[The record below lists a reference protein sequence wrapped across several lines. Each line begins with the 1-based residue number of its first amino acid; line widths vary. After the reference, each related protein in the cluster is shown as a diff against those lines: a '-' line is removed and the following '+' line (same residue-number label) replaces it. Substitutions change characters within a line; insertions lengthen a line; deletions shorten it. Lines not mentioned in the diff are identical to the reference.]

1 MANSPIQVVLNTNNF
16 IEDVENQ
23 GGGPSTDFFADNDV
37 AFIEHKELLSQ
48 QLHEIKSMQISNE
61 FAPVSY
67 AKVTLRQSALAK
79 SHCPTR
85 AIFNPDIA
93 PVVGAGELGE
103 LYVELTP
110 ESIEHVSNKID
121 KAETTT
127 RKKNINGKDVPHPSR
142 IRSEIGAIDHISQY
156 SKSDKRKFSV
166 AEAIEWLA
174 DPRSG
179 GAYIVELFEN
189 PPAKKDWDTLNV
201 QKRLLFSTFINGLE
215 NFGSGLYA
223 LKIKQDKG
231 AAILYGIK
239 LEEGG
244 IPVVQMVPLQS
255 SAAKNVNRKSVNLN
269 PQQHEKL
276 LDFLDRHPLV
286 KKITLPPIINRGNS
300 TSNNSIGSLATI
312 PSIDPDIN
320 YPKLC
325 IVDGG
330 VSDIL
335 GDWIQDRW
343 GLISP
348 EDKDEHHG
356 SFIAGLAVIGRDLN
370 KNNVCKELNGCYIID
385 LDILPAKF
393 YDSYYSKPLEF
404 FNELEIAV
412 QELKART
419 GVRIFNFS
427 LNVEEHV
434 TSSGYSIP
442 AQILDKIAEDND
454 VIFIISAGN
463 TKPTQMRK
471 EWPADPVA
479 ALKTLVATRSDSL
492 KVPAE
497 SCRNISVSALN
508 PPDINGIVAYGLSNY
523 SCRGVGS
530 RTGLKPDLA
539 HIGGDGTK
547 HVTEGY
553 GLFSINE
560 HGYIED
566 GCGTS
571 YAAPNVAKTIAALEN
586 SIEGDV
592 SRETLIALSVH
603 HAIIPEPFKD
613 RQLSAVA
620 KHLVGFGMPQSSKEI
635 LEGGDNAITLV
646 FANRITTGRKLSFSF
661 TWPSCLVKNGKCTG
675 KARLTIVSTPPL
687 DYKYGSEFIRVNIDA
702 RLRQLQKDGKYKGR
716 LEAIYAPET
725 GEGGLYEKDQIE
737 HAFKWSPIK
746 VYEKKFSKGIGP
758 STDWRLDVEY
768 LTRDGERIPDNGIPF
783 TAILTIFDPNEE
795 EPVFNDMRQTLQSI
809 GVQTVDIKTAARI
822 VSRV

>member
-16 IEDVENQ
+16 IEEVENP

-37 AFIEHKELLSQ
+37 AFIEHRELLSQ

-110 ESIEHVSNKID
+110 ESIERVSNKMD

-127 RKKNINGKDVPHPSR
+127 RKKNINGKDIPHPSR
-142 IRSEIGAIDHISQY
+142 IRSEIGAIDHISQH

-189 PPAKKDWDTLNV
+189 PPAKKDW
-201 QKRLLFSTFINGLE
+201 
-215 NFGSGLYA
+215 
-223 LKIKQDKG
+223 
-231 AAILYGIK
+231 
-239 LEEGG
+239 
-244 IPVVQMVPLQS
+244 
-255 SAAKNVNRKSVNLN
+255 
-269 PQQHEKL
+269 
-276 LDFLDRHPLV
+276 
-286 KKITLPPIINRGNS
+286 ITLPPIITRGNS
-300 TSNNSIGSLATI
+300 TSYNSIGSLATI
-312 PSIDPDIN
+312 PPINPDIN

-330 VSDIL
+330 VSDVL

-348 EDKDEHHG
+348 GDKDEHHG

-370 KNNVCKELNGCYIID
+370 KHNVCKELNGCYIID
-385 LDILPAKF
+385 LDILPAQF

-471 EWPADPVA
+471 EWPVDPVA
-479 ALKTLVATRSDSL
+479 ALKTLVATRNDSL

-508 PPDINGIVAYGLSNY
+508 PPDISGIVAYGLSNY

-539 HIGGDGTK
+539 HIGGAGTK
-547 HVTEGY
+547 HITEGY

-661 TWPSCLVKNGKCTG
+661 IWPACLVKNGKCTG

-716 LEAIYAPET
+716 LDAIYAPET

-746 VYEKKFSKGIGP
+746 VYEKKFSKGVGP

-768 LTRDGERIPDNGIPF
+768 LTRDGEHIPNNGIPF
-783 TAILTIFDPNEE
+783 TAILTIFDPNGE

>member
-16 IEDVENQ
+16 IENLENSNA
-23 GGGPSTDFFADNDV
+23 GPSTDFFANNDD
-37 AFIEHKELLSQ
+37 AFIKHRKLLSQ
-48 QLHEIKSMQISNE
+48 QLHEIKNMQICNE

-67 AKVTLRQSALAK
+67 ATVTLRQSALAK

-85 AIFNPDIA
+85 AIFKSNIA

-110 ESIEHVSNKID
+110 DSIDRVSIKMD

-127 RKKNINGKDVPHPSR
+127 RIKNIKGKETPNPSR
-142 IRSEIGAIDHISQY
+142 TRSEIGAIDHIYQH

-166 AEAIEWLA
+166 MEAIEWLS
-174 DPRSG
+174 DSRSG

-189 PPAKKDWDTLNV
+189 PPAKKDWDTLTT

-223 LKIKQDKG
+223 LKIRQDKG

-239 LEEGG
+239 LEEGN
-244 IPVVQMVPLQS
+244 IPIVQMLPLQS
-255 SAAKNVNRKSVNLN
+255 SASKNIGRKSVNLE
-269 PQQHEKL
+269 PEKHEKL

-286 KKITLPPIINRGNS
+286 KRIILPPIITKGDS
-300 TSNNSIGSLATI
+300 TSGHPIGRLAII
-312 PSIDPDIN
+312 PPIDSN
-320 YPKLC
+320 ASYPKLC

-330 VSDIL
+330 VSDVF
-335 GDWIQDRW
+335 GNWIQDRW

-356 SFIAGLAVIGRDLN
+356 SFIAGLAVIGSDLN
-370 KNNVCKELNGCYIID
+370 KDNVCKEINGCHIID
-385 LDILPAKF
+385 LDILPSRS

-434 TSSGYSIP
+434 TSSGYSVP

-454 VIFIISAGN
+454 IIFIISAGN
-463 TKPTQMRK
+463 TKPTHLRK
-471 EWPADPVA
+471 EWPLDPVE
-479 ALKTLVATRSDSL
+479 ALKTLVSTREDSL

-508 PPDINGIVAYGLSNY
+508 PPDLSGIVAYGLSNY
-523 SCRGVGS
+523 SCRGISS

-539 HIGGDGTK
+539 HIGGAGTK
-547 HVTEGY
+547 NATEGH

-560 HGYIED
+560 RGYIED

-571 YAAPNVAKTIAALEN
+571 YAAPNVAKTIASLEN
-586 SIEGDV
+586 DIEGDV
-592 SRETLIALSVH
+592 SRETLIALSIH
-603 HAIIPEPFKD
+603 HAIIPDTFNSK
-613 RQLSAVA
+613 QLNTVT
-620 KHLVGFGMPQSSKEI
+620 KHLIGFGMPQSSREI

-646 FANRITTGRKLSFSF
+646 FANRITSGRKLSFNFS
-661 TWPSCLVKNGKCTG
+661 WPSCLVKNGKCTG

-687 DYKYGSEFIRVNIDA
+687 DYKFGSEFIRVNIDA
-702 RLRQLQKDGKYKGR
+702 RLRQLQNNGSYKGR
-716 LEAIYAPET
+716 LDAIYAPEA
-725 GEGGLYEKDQIE
+725 GDGGLYEKDQIE

-746 VYEKKFSKGIGP
+746 VYEKKFAKGVGP

-768 LTRDGERIPDNGIPF
+768 LTRDGEQVPYNGIPF
-783 TAILTIFDPNEE
+783 TAILTISDINEE
-795 EPVFNDMRQTLQSI
+795 APVFNDMRQTLQSI
-809 GVQTVDIKTAARI
+809 GVHTVDIKTAARI